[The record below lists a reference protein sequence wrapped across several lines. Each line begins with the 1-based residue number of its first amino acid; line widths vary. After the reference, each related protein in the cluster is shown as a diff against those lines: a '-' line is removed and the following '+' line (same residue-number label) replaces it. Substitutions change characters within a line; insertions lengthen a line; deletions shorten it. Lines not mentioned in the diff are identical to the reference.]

1 MMLVLKNISRKF
13 NNVDVLKDLNIEF
26 KSGLNFIVG
35 PSGSGKSTLLKIIS
49 GMDKEYEGQV
59 FFKGKSLK
67 EFSEK
72 DLNTY
77 YYNTVGFIWQDF
89 QLINHLS
96 VEDNVKV
103 VLELSDLSNEE
114 KNKKVISILKRVAID
129 GLAKKNVAQLSGGQ
143 KQRVA
148 IARALVK
155 DPEIIIADEP
165 TGALDKKSSSII
177 MNALKK
183 ISKERLVIVVTHDKS
198 LIDNESNCFLL
209 NGGKISQTSSGT
221 KEKITVDKKN
231 LINPKLSF
239 GSAFYLGSKNFK
251 GLFMKFVMSALIL
264 MLSSYFLLLNVSGT
278 VVNEQENILNE
289 LIEAKGN
296 GLRDINV
303 YSSVIS
309 AGGTDSANTN
319 KPNVNIEQDVSS
331 VLKKYQNDPR
341 IEFFA
346 LLDTIGNMT
355 VNIDGLLKEY
365 NVENSNTSPY
375 VNEVVEGRMPKTD
388 DREIVVSKLFLERA
402 GLKASDVIGKS
413 INIKGRAYDWSS
425 GQPVEIKIALDDLTI
440 VGVIDSKV
448 SYTDP
453 NYGEIE
459 FELEDSFIYGLDVVK
474 ELREQTKSSKE
485 NVSFTIRVK
494 EVKDVM
500 PIVEEL
506 NEVGITPMGQFESVR
521 DILSISDTTK
531 EQSGAIT
538 IIIAVIAV
546 VVTVAVVLINGMLRK
561 REFTILKING
571 YSRGSIF
578 NLNIAEN
585 LLIAI
590 VSVVI
595 FVMASPVINNLSNK
609 IFNMSV
615 SGGKSM
621 ITGGV
626 IILVQSIVMGIISAF
641 ITSNIKIEN
650 NIMTG
655 DR

>member
-198 LIDNESNCFLL
+198 LIDNESNCFSL
-209 NGGKISQTSSGT
+209 NGGNISQTLSGA
-221 KEKITVDKKN
+221 KEKVTIAKKE

-239 GSAFYLGSKNFK
+239 GSAFSLGSKNFK
-251 GLFMKFVMSALIL
+251 GLFMKFAMSALIL
-264 MLSSYFLLLNVSGT
+264 MLSSYFLLLNISGT
-278 VVNEQENILNE
+278 IVNEQENILNE

-296 GLRDINV
+296 GLRDISI

-309 AGGTDSANTN
+309 AGGTGGDDAN

-331 VLKKYQNDPR
+331 VLKEYQDDPR
-341 IEFFA
+341 VEFFA
-346 LLDTIGNMT
+346 PLDVVGNMT
-355 VNIDGLLKEY
+355 VNIDGILKDY
-365 NVENSNTSPY
+365 TVENSNNSPY
-375 VNEVVEGRMPKTD
+375 INEVVEGRMPKAD
-388 DREIVVSKLFLERA
+388 GREMVVSKMFIEKS
-402 GLKASDVIGKS
+402 GLKASNVIGKT
-413 INIKGRAYDWSS
+413 IDIKGRAYDWSS

-453 NYGEIE
+453 NYGKIE

-494 EVKDVM
+494 DVKDVM

-506 NEVGITPMGQFESVR
+506 NEVGITPMGEFESVR

-561 REFTILKING
+561 REFAILKING
-571 YSRGSIF
+571 YSKGSIL

-595 FVMASPVINNLSNK
+595 FVMVSPVINNLSNK

-621 ITGGV
+621 ITGVV

-641 ITSNIKIEN
+641 ITSSIKAEN

>member
-1 MMLVLKNISRKF
+1 MLVLKNVYRQF
-13 NNVDVLKDLNIEF
+13 NNVKVLKDLNIEF

-59 FFKGKSLK
+59 LYRGNPLK

-72 DLNTY
+72 DFNAY

-114 KNKKVISILKRVAID
+114 KNKKVTTILKMLAID

-177 MNALKK
+177 MNALRK

-198 LIDNESNCFLL
+198 LIDNESNCFSL
-209 NGGKISQTSSGT
+209 NGGKILQIASGAS
-221 KEKITVDKKN
+221 EKVTVSKN
-231 LINPKLSF
+231 KLVNPNLSF
-239 GSAFYLGSKNFK
+239 RSAFSLGSKNFK

-264 MLSSYFLLLNVSGT
+264 MLSSYFLLLNISGT

-289 LIEAKGN
+289 LVQAKGN
-296 GLRDINV
+296 SLRDINI

-309 AGGTDSANTN
+309 AGGTSDNDTN
-319 KPNVNIEQDVSS
+319 KPNMNIEQDVSE
-331 VLKKYQNDPR
+331 VLKKYKDDQR
-341 IEFFA
+341 IEFLA
-346 LLDTIGNMT
+346 TLDVIRNMT
-355 VNIDGLLKEY
+355 VNIDGMLKDY
-365 NVENSNTSPY
+365 KLENSNSAPY
-375 VNEVVEGRMPKTD
+375 INEVIEGRMPKED
-388 DREIVVSKLFLERA
+388 GREIAVPKLFVEKS
-402 GLKASDVIGKS
+402 GLKSSDIIGKT
-413 INIKGRAYDWSS
+413 INIEGEGYDWSS
-425 GQPVEIKIALDDLTI
+425 GEPQEVKIKLDNLII
-440 VGVIDSKV
+440 VGVIDSKA

-453 NYGEIE
+453 MFGKMELE
-459 FELEDSFIYGLDVVK
+459 FEDSFIYGLDIVK
-474 ELREQTKSSKE
+474 ELREQTNSSQE
-485 NVSFTIRVK
+485 NVSFKIRVK
-494 EVKDVM
+494 EIKDIM
-500 PIVEEL
+500 TIVDEL
-506 NEVGITPMGQFESVR
+506 NEDGITPMGEFESVS
-521 DILSISDTTK
+521 DILTINDITK

-538 IIIAVIAV
+538 VIIAVIAV
-546 VVTVAVVLINGMLRK
+546 VVTIAVVLINGILRK
-561 REFTILKING
+561 REFAILKING
-571 YSRGSIF
+571 YSKGSIF

-585 LLIAI
+585 LLIAAAA
-590 VSVVI
+590 VVM
-595 FVMASPVINNLSNK
+595 FVVASPIINNLSNK

-615 SGGKSM
+615 SGTKSM
-621 ITGGV
+621 ITGIV
-626 IILVQSIVMGIISAF
+626 IILIQSIIMGIISAI
-641 ITSNIKIEN
+641 ITSSIKAEN